1 MTTIYRE
8 SDGCFVEGGEPLV
21 LLGLHPLRPEHRR
34 QEVGVDRQGHQLQ
47 RIVMSCVMSCVLTYA
62 MSCHVTCH
70 VTWV

>member
-1 MTTIYRE
+1 MTMTTIYRE

-47 RIVMSCVMSCVLTYA
+47 RIVMSHVMCTDICHA
-62 MSCHVTCH
+62 MSHVT
-70 VTWV
+70 